1 MSASQ
6 HISYRNRDR
15 MANWTAWIF
24 LFLLLLIM
32 VSPMVLVTIN
42 SFKTETEFTNNGPL
56 VLPES
61 LSLES
66 IRLAWD
72 RLDYPTKLW
81 NSLYI
86 SIAASLLA
94 ILISLLNAYAMG
106 IGRVRGATL
115 FLIFFIVAI
124 TLPNEALIYP
134 HYYMFKWAGLYD
146 TRLSVILILA
156 ALNTAFGTYLLTSVF
171 KAFPRELVEAAMIDG
186 AGHFKLLWRM
196 VVPIALPS
204 LSVLFVFFFIWTFN
218 EFFLPLIFLVSNDKQ
233 TVPLAIALA
242 RSERGVVI
250 TLQSA
255 ASLLGILPC
264 ILFFVVFQR
273 TLTRGVTA
281 GAVK

>member
-1 MSASQ
+1 MSVNYQA
-6 HISYRNRDR
+6 RNRV
-15 MANWTAWIF
+15 ANWTAFFF
-24 LFLLLLIM
+24 LFILLLLM
-32 VSPMVLVTIN
+32 VSPLMLVTIN
-42 SFKTETEFTNNGPL
+42 SFKTETEFVQNGPL
-56 VLPES
+56 RLPES

-66 IRLAWD
+66 LTLAWN
-72 RLDYPTKLW
+72 RLDYPTKLL
-81 NSLYI
+81 NSLFI
-86 SIAASLLA
+86 SLASSLLA
-94 ILISLLNAYAMG
+94 IVISLLNAFAMG
-106 IGRVRGATL
+106 IGRVRGATA

-134 HYYMFKWAGLYD
+134 FYYMFKWAGLYD

-171 KAFPRELVEAAMIDG
+171 KAFPRELIEAAMIDG

-204 LSVLFVFFFIWTFN
+204 LSVLFVFFFIWSFN
-218 EFFLPLIFLVSNDKQ
+218 EFFLPLIFLVSNDNQ
-233 TVPLAIALA
+233 TVPLAIALTE
-242 RSERGVVI
+242 SERGVVI

-264 ILFFVVFQR
+264 ILFFIFFQR

-281 GAVK
+281 GSVK